1 MNLQTILDPLREL
14 FDANLN
20 RSDVNI
26 LSDKSTGQHE
36 ERERSI
42 DVFIK
47 GTRFNIWIKSGE
59 DHNGWFVEVDF
70 SNFTDQNIH
79 SVKNYD
85 DPEVSSLIFSLV
97 RQTLEEEVQKLG
109 GYSRIEMISLGSDN
123 RQESKVRLYRTLAK
137 VLLKRAFQ
145 GNGQVTEK
153 KKDGTLYFQ
162 VWNNKAS
169 MKESNNFNDAF
180 WKWFGDSKVV
190 DDQGNPLVCY
200 HGTSRGGFNS
210 FDGEMR
216 HHQEP
221 GFHFGTNHAQA
232 NFFTVGN
239 AIEAGHSIYPV
250 YLSIQNPITLRDYG
264 TWESYKVFP
273 QLLDLG
279 IISRKDLGADEDE
292 VLDEN
297 FYDAWDTRS
306 MLEELGYDGIKYYNR
321 REGKDF
327 QSHDETYLNMDSVED
342 LQLQQVHGDNWA
354 YCILDANQAKSIYN
368 KGTWRK
374 STDQLNESV

>member
-1 MNLQTILDPLREL
+1 MTLQTILDPLREISSPRT
-14 FDANLN
+14 NL
-20 RSDVNI
+20 
-26 LSDKSTGQHE
+26 
-36 ERERSI
+36 
-42 DVFIK
+42 
-47 GTRFNIWIKSGE
+47 
-59 DHNGWFVEVDF
+59 
-70 SNFTDQNIH
+70 
-79 SVKNYD
+79 
-85 DPEVSSLIFSLV
+85 
-97 RQTLEEEVQKLG
+97 
-109 GYSRIEMISLGSDN
+109 
-123 RQESKVRLYRTLAK
+123 
-137 VLLKRAFQ
+137 
-145 GNGQVTEK
+145 
-153 KKDGTLYFQ
+153 
-162 VWNNKAS
+162 
-169 MKESNNFNDAF
+169 NDAF

-210 FDGEMR
+210 FDGDMR

-273 QLLDLG
+273 QLFDLG

-354 YCILDANQAKSIYN
+354 YCILYANQAKSIYN